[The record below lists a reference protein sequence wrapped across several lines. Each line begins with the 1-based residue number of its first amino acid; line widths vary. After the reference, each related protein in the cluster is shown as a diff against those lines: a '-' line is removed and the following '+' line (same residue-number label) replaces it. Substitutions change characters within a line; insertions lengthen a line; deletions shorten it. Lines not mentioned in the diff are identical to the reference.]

1 MCTLLNLVSMTDVF
15 RWEKSWKDFAA
26 CID

>member
-1 MCTLLNLVSMTDVF
+1 MTDVF
-15 RWEKSWKDFAA
+15 RWEKSWKDFAV

>member
-1 MCTLLNLVSMTDVF
+1 MYTLLNLVGMTDVF
-15 RWEKSWKDFAA
+15 RWGKSWKDFAA